1 MKSIQ
6 DVFVSHAGEDKQDY
20 IIPLADALTE
30 QRVTFWLDAVEIGWG
45 DDVTAKIN
53 QGLRDSRYVLLCLS
67 RRFLQRPWPEAEMS
81 SALAIQNAS
90 GSKTRTTSYPQL
102 EECGIEAISTS
113 RGSRVSGIQLRS
125 ADGRHRGSKFGP
137 GRRHGLAGHLHVVIE
152 SAHTGQ
158 VCNLSVD
165 PKVSVEWL
173 CQKGQAGLGLT
184 SQVRIREV
192 CFRSWSGGSWLTL
205 GQETRGI
212 LFHDRKT
219 GGVLACGCIGQRSAH
234 FVLRP

>member
-67 RRFLQRPWPEAEMS
+67 KKLIQRPWPEAEMS
-81 SALAIQNAS
+81 SALAIQNDS
-90 GSKTRTTSYPQL
+90 GSKRRTTSYSQL
-102 EECGIEAISTS
+102 EESGIEAISTS
-113 RGSRVSGIQLRS
+113 RGSCVSGIQLRS
-125 ADGRHRGSKFGP
+125 AEGRHRGSKFGP
-137 GRRHGLAGHLHVVIE
+137 GQRHGLSRQLHVVIE
-152 SAHTGQ
+152 SVHTGQ
-158 VCNLSVD
+158 LCNLSVD

-184 SQVRIREV
+184 TKVLIQEV
-192 CFRSWSGGSWLTL
+192 CFHSWSGGSWLTL
-205 GQETRGI
+205 GQETHGI
-212 LFHDRKT
+212 LFHDLKRC
-219 GGVLACGCIGQRSAH
+219 GVFPCGSIGQRSAH
-234 FVLRP
+234 FVFRP